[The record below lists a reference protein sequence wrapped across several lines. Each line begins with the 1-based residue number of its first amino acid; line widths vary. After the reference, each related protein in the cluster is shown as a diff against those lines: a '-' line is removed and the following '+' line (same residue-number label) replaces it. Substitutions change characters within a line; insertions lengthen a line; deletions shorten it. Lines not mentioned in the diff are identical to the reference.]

1 MSVVNKMLKDLEQRE
16 GNRVY
21 EADYVPIESNS
32 TKSRRF
38 FVGGILVVIA
48 TAIAVWLL
56 LPSEEKEAAVLAKAP
71 LSNLTILPPN
81 ATPDQQKA
89 VATSDTVSIQDLDA
103 NTLASLSNPSEET
116 PPKAII
122 EAPAEAATKAAA
134 EVRTEAPSQNTL
146 VGKAKETSE
155 TPALTQQAV
164 ELAAVKTESVE
175 PVPEPR
181 PAPALKTELVKETSR
196 AEGVFSVSSNTK
208 STSNN
213 RMLEQQIQLSLQNGD
228 TPAAIKDL
236 NELISLEP
244 RNVSAR
250 KRLASLLFANGDP
263 VRAAMLLHQGL
274 QLSPEDSSMRLMQAR
289 LLFREKKN
297 RQALA
302 LLKEHP
308 PMVIADDELL
318 SFRAALA
325 EKQSDYQT
333 SHEDYS
339 TLLQRQPNNARWIL
353 GLAISQDKQLMHEQ
367 AVSNYRKVKSSNQ
380 LSAQVLSFV
389 DGRLAV
395 LAGS

>member
-16 GNRVY
+16 GNRIY

-32 TKSRRF
+32 AKSRRF
-38 FVGGILVVIA
+38 FVGGTLVVIA

-56 LPSEEKEAAVLAKAP
+56 LPSQEKEATILAKAP

-81 ATPDQQKA
+81 ATLDAEKVEEKA
-89 VATSDTVSIQDLDA
+89 DTVNMLDLDA
-103 NTLASLSNPSEET
+103 NTVASLSNSPQVVPTDASAEAVPTTALASAPVT
-116 PPKAII
+116 PKVNQTAAVKPAKFSPTKDTEVEIVQTKTTQAAII
-122 EAPAEAATKAAA
+122 AE
-134 EVRTEAPSQNTL
+134 STL
-146 VGKAKETSE
+146 ESEPVIRVAKET
-155 TPALTQQAV
+155 QQ
-164 ELAAVKTESVE
+164 
-175 PVPEPR
+175 
-181 PAPALKTELVKETSR
+181 

-274 QLSPEDSSMRLMQAR
+274 QLNPEDSSMRLMQAR

-297 RQALA
+297 IQALA

-308 PMVIADDELL
+308 RMVIADDELL

-353 GLAISQDKQLMHEQ
+353 GLAISQDKQKMHEQ

>member
-16 GNRVY
+16 GNNVY

-32 TKSRRF
+32 AKSRRF
-38 FVGGILVVIA
+38 IVGGTLVIIA

-56 LPSEEKEAAVLAKAP
+56 LPNDEKEATILAKAP
-71 LSNLTILPPN
+71 LANLTILPTN
-81 ATPDQQKA
+81 
-89 VATSDTVSIQDLDA
+89 STVEDEAANTVNMQDFDA
-103 NTLASLSNPSEET
+103 NTLASLASSTTVSAPVLDENVKIKAEQALDPAPVKKVEIETAAISSNQVR
-116 PPKAII
+116 KDD
-122 EAPAEAATKAAA
+122 EAQVQVKVAEPTADDSPEDKNKL
-134 EVRTEAPSQNTL
+134 VSVKSAPVLAQ
-146 VGKAKETSE
+146 AKE
-155 TPALTQQAV
+155 P
-164 ELAAVKTESVE
+164 KE
-175 PVPEPR
+175 PV
-181 PAPALKTELVKETSR
+181 
-196 AEGVFSVSSNTK
+196 GVFSVSSNSK

-250 KRLASLLFANGDP
+250 KRLASLLFANGDA

-297 RQALA
+297 IQALA

-308 PMVIADDELL
+308 ATVIADDELL

-339 TLLQRQPNNARWIL
+339 TLLQRQPNNARWML

-380 LSAQVLSFV
+380 LSAKVLSFV

>member
-21 EADYVPIESNS
+21 EADYVPLESNS
-32 TKSRRF
+32 ARSRRF
-38 FVGGILVVIA
+38 IVGASLIVVV
-48 TAIAVWLL
+48 TAIVVWFL
-56 LPSEEKEAAVLAKAP
+56 LPSEEKEATILAKAP
-71 LSNLTILPPN
+71 LSNLTILPTN
-81 ATPDQQKA
+81 ATQGAENVEEKA
-89 VATSDTVSIQDLDA
+89 DTVNMQDLDA
-103 NTLASLSNPSEET
+103 TTVASLSNSAQDVSAGVNEEAK
-116 PPKAII
+116 PKTVLESATLAQKVIQTAPVETVTASPAIDAQLEI
-122 EAPAEAATKAAA
+122 VQTKAAQPA
-134 EVRTEAPSQNTL
+134 KITEPEPVAPA
-146 VGKAKETSE
+146 AKETK
-155 TPALTQQAV
+155 Q
-164 ELAAVKTESVE
+164 
-175 PVPEPR
+175 
-181 PAPALKTELVKETSR
+181 

-228 TPAAIKDL
+228 TPAAIRDL

-274 QLSPEDSSMRLMQAR
+274 KLSPEDSSMRLMQAR

-297 RQALA
+297 IQALA

-308 PMVIADDELL
+308 ATVIADDELL

-339 TLLQRQPNNARWIL
+339 TLLQRQPNNARWML

-367 AVSNYRKVKSSNQ
+367 AVENYKKVKSSNQ

>member
-16 GNRVY
+16 GNRIY

-32 TKSRRF
+32 AKSRRF
-38 FVGGILVVIA
+38 FVGGTLVVIA

-56 LPSEEKEAAVLAKAP
+56 LPSQEKEATILAKAP

-81 ATPDQQKA
+81 ATLDAEKVEEKA
-89 VATSDTVSIQDLDA
+89 DTVNMLDLDA
-103 NTLASLSNPSEET
+103 NTVASLSNSPQVVPTDASAEAVPTTALASAPVT
-116 PPKAII
+116 PKVNQTAAVKPAKFSPTKDTEVEIVQTKTTQAAII
-122 EAPAEAATKAAA
+122 AE
-134 EVRTEAPSQNTL
+134 STL
-146 VGKAKETSE
+146 ESEPVIRVAKET
-155 TPALTQQAV
+155 QQ
-164 ELAAVKTESVE
+164 
-175 PVPEPR
+175 
-181 PAPALKTELVKETSR
+181 

-274 QLSPEDSSMRLMQAR
+274 QLNPEDSSMRLMQAR

-297 RQALA
+297 IQALA

-308 PMVIADDELL
+308 RMVIADDELL

-325 EKQSDYQT
+325 EKQSDYET
-333 SHEDYS
+333 SHEDYL

-353 GLAISQDKQLMHEQ
+353 GLAISQDKQKMHEQ

>member
-16 GNRVY
+16 GNRIY

-32 TKSRRF
+32 AKSRRF
-38 FVGGILVVIA
+38 FVGGTLVVIA

-56 LPSEEKEAAVLAKAP
+56 LPSQEKEATILAKAP

-81 ATPDQQKA
+81 ATLDAEK
-89 VATSDTVSIQDLDA
+89 VEEKSDTVNMQDLDA
-103 NTLASLSNPSEET
+103 NTVASLSNSPQVEATDASAETVPKSVSESAPVT
-116 PPKAII
+116 PKVIQTAAVKPAKVSPTKDTEVEIVQTKTAQAAII
-122 EAPAEAATKAAA
+122 AESTP
-134 EVRTEAPSQNTL
+134 ESEPVIR
-146 VGKAKETSE
+146 VAKET
-155 TPALTQQAV
+155 QQ
-164 ELAAVKTESVE
+164 
-175 PVPEPR
+175 
-181 PAPALKTELVKETSR
+181 

-274 QLSPEDSSMRLMQAR
+274 QLNPEDSSMRLMQAR

-297 RQALA
+297 IQALA

-308 PMVIADDELL
+308 KMVIADDELL

-353 GLAISQDKQLMHEQ
+353 GLAISQDKQKMHEQ

>member
-16 GNRVY
+16 GNRIY

-32 TKSRRF
+32 AKSRRF
-38 FVGGILVVIA
+38 FVGGTLVVIA

-56 LPSEEKEAAVLAKAP
+56 LPSQEKEATILAKAP

-81 ATPDQQKA
+81 ATLDAEKVEEKA
-89 VATSDTVSIQDLDA
+89 DTVNMLDLDA
-103 NTLASLSNPSEET
+103 NTVASLSNSPQVVPTDASAEAVPTTALASAPVT
-116 PPKAII
+116 PKVNQTAAVKPAKFSPTKDTEVEIVQTKTTQAAII
-122 EAPAEAATKAAA
+122 AE
-134 EVRTEAPSQNTL
+134 STL
-146 VGKAKETSE
+146 ESEPVIRVAKET
-155 TPALTQQAV
+155 QQ
-164 ELAAVKTESVE
+164 
-175 PVPEPR
+175 
-181 PAPALKTELVKETSR
+181 

-274 QLSPEDSSMRLMQAR
+274 QLNPEDSSMRLMQAR

-297 RQALA
+297 IQALA

-308 PMVIADDELL
+308 RMVIADDELL

-325 EKQSDYQT
+325 EKQSDYET
-333 SHEDYS
+333 SHEDYL

-353 GLAISQDKQLMHEQ
+353 GLAISQDKQKMHKQ